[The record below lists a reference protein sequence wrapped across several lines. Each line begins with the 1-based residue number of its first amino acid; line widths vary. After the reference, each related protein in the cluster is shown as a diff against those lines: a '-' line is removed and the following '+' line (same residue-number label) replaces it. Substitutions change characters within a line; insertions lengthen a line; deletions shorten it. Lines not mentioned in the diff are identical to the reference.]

1 MASALDIIGFT
12 LAFGLLFAFPIFLA
26 TYYAYKAVDRFRH
39 GPMEGELTPPE
50 ILPGG
55 LPLSEVPPPPH
66 EAPAR
71 SPLPQDE
78 TEIILERERR
88 KAA

>member
-1 MASALDIIGFT
+1 MALDVIGF
-12 LAFGLLFAFPIFLA
+12 AFAFALLFAFPIFLA
-26 TYYAYKAVDRFRH
+26 TYYAYKAVDRFRR
-39 GPMEGELTPPE
+39 GPLEGELTPPDRIRLTE
-50 ILPGG
+50 
-55 LPLSEVPPPPH
+55 PPPH

-78 TEIILERERR
+78 TELILERERR